1 MDELTGGRR
10 ARLSVTS
17 APDGSGLQV
26 DLDGEL
32 DIASLPEVAAQLDAL
47 LAREPQPV
55 HLDLA
60 GLQFLDSS
68 GVTVLIRIANHFAPV
83 TAGNAT
89 PVVARVVQVLGLADR
104 FGLDG
109 R

>member
-1 MDELTGGRR
+1 MDELTEGPR
-10 ARLSVTS
+10 ARLTVT
-17 APDGSGLQV
+17 ADPARGPLLVRLG
-26 DLDGEL
+26 GEL
-32 DIASLPEVAAQLDAL
+32 DIASLPDVAPQLDEL

-68 GVTVLIRIANHFAPV
+68 GVTVLIRIANHFRPV
-83 TAGNAT
+83 TSGNAT

-109 R
+109 A

>member
-1 MDELTGGRR
+1 MEGLTEAPR
-10 ARLSVTS
+10 ARLTVT
-17 APDGSGLQV
+17 ADPHRGALLVGLE
-26 DLDGEL
+26 GEL
-32 DIASLPEVAAQLDAL
+32 DIASLPDVAAQLDAL

-60 GLQFLDSS
+60 GLQFMDSS
-68 GVTVLIRIANHFAPV
+68 GVTVLIRIANHFEPV
-83 TAGNAT
+83 TAGNPT

-109 R
+109 A